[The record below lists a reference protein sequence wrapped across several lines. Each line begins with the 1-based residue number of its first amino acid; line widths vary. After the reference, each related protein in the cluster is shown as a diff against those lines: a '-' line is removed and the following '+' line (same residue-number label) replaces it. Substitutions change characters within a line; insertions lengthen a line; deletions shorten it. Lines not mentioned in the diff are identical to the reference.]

1 MPLQTSFRFLFP
13 RSAVQVIRH
22 YGDSDYFRA
31 MAETIGGTGV
41 NVLQAQAHEGV
52 MQTQLR
58 MQLDPLMP
66 LPGFARKFINGAIR
80 IEQSVVWNSGERSGQ
95 MVVTSSQIPYRAESS
110 FRVEPDG
117 AHCSVVSDWTIHIR
131 VPLVGG
137 PLERIAAKEI
147 ELRLQAER
155 DAADRLMPH

>member
-13 RSAVQVIRH
+13 RSDLQVTRR
-22 YGDSDYFRA
+22 YSDSDYFRA
-31 MAETIGGTGV
+31 MAETIGGTSV
-41 NVLQAQAHEGV
+41 DVLQAQARNGI

-80 IEQSVVWNSGERSGQ
+80 IEQTVIWNSSERRGQ
-95 MVVTSSQIPYRAESS
+95 MVVTSSQIPYRAESR
-110 FRVEPDG
+110 FRVEADG
-117 AHCSVVSDWTIHIR
+117 EHCAVISDWTVHIR
-131 VPLVGG
+131 IPLVSA
-137 PLERIAAKEI
+137 PLERIAAKEV
-147 ELRLQAER
+147 EMRLQAER